1 MGLRRASGSILV
13 LVAVAAV
20 LAAAVPAGAAAGKP
34 SALDSAKAALR
45 AKQFDQA
52 VKLLAEAARGAK
64 GDEAMYL
71 KALALHYAGRHKEA
85 VTAADAMIAKHPT
98 SPWMR
103 KGRFLKA
110 KAMIELR
117 DFNGA
122 EAIYEGEANRLLS
135 EARKQE
141 VAGVIIKFADALAA
155 KPDPNDVGAPPPNYS
170 KAYNLYAKALAMEIG
185 RTLRDEVMFKRA
197 RTIQSAGNHGQA
209 VKDYRAYLAEFDPDW
224 AGAVGSAAR
233 LANQK
238 RENPKPAGKHPL
250 QVRYRLAEVQLR
262 AGDHRSARVNTEDL
276 LTLIGRQTAG
286 KKVGP
291 KITQLIADTRWL
303 HLRTY
308 RLPNP
313 AGGELDQAVKQAA
326 EFAQS
331 YRTHPG
337 ARAMVA
343 AWWIAEA
350 YKAHR
355 RADQAIKAYEDFI
368 AAEAYTIPPGEAAT
382 TKMEEFG
389 KSPAALQDEWRKL
402 ALFQIGQIRFGQKK
416 YTEASRAWQQYVKQY
431 PNGPQ
436 WAACQ
441 QGMVDAEFQVAVDA
455 IADKQYDQGR
465 KLAEG
470 FLTRHPLDGR
480 ARQILFTLGQI
491 DYAAAV
497 KLEDDKAKAEPIAAA
512 YRRAIDRWERLVS
525 KYPGAAE
532 SSLALYRIGMIY
544 EEKLDALDKAL
555 EAYRRLTW
563 GSCAAK
569 ARARVAVMT
578 QKHLEVRTERK
589 FRTGEAAKVS
599 VSVRNIEKLT
609 FKQYFV
615 DLEAYFRKTHAVG
628 RVDGL
633 DIELIAPDKTWEVTI
648 DKYAKYKPITQ
659 EIEIPFAK
667 GKAGVCIINVGEEDL
682 EATTLVIRS
691 DLELIVKSSRR
702 EALVFVQ
709 DMAANVPAKGVKL
722 LLSDGKKVFGTG
734 VTGDDG
740 VFRGEFDEL
749 KTVGT
754 VRAFALR
761 DGSVA
766 SNLLSLSGLRSSE
779 GLSAKGYLYTDR
791 PAYQPGQ
798 TVKFRGILRDV
809 VAGSYAV
816 PAEKEYLVSVT
827 GAGGRLLWQQEQTLS
842 EFGTFHTQMTLD
854 AATPLGRYTI
864 TARRKDKPTVTYSAT
879 FEVQRFKLEKM
890 RLSMK
895 TDRKVY
901 FRGESVECTIQAEYY
916 WGQPVA
922 EKPVRYVLPDGR
934 QYVKPTDA
942 EGKLVITYDTSGLQ
956 PGRMMV
962 FRASIEG
969 ENVKVVHQALLGKN
983 GFAIQVTPSR
993 PLALAGEPF
1002 DVEIKTTTPDGK
1014 PVGTELTLFVLRRK
1028 TLIPEPVLAGV
1039 PWINVPRQP
1048 AEEVTVEEH
1057 KVVTD
1062 KKTGVKTV
1070 SLTLTEGGQHILR
1083 ATGEDRFEHV
1093 VTRQSTVQVS
1103 DEDDAT
1109 KLRFFAAGDT
1119 LQVGGKAKI
1128 RLHSR
1133 VEAKLALLTVE
1144 AETILSYRVMKIAT
1158 GYNPVPLTV
1167 GHEHFPNFRLA
1178 VAAIDGR
1185 SLRVAAKPFTVERQ
1199 LNVTVKPLK
1208 DAYRPGEPG
1217 KVELTVT
1224 DQLGKPVR
1232 GELSL
1237 ALINEALFAVYADT
1251 TPNILDFFQTDARRH
1266 AEFRAASTCAFSY
1279 SATTRKVVKAI
1290 GAERERLARDAKDR
1304 ARRRPQAA
1312 ATPPGVPR
1320 PVREAG
1326 AISSADRTRGG
1337 VQWSS
1342 RGISGRKIAAG
1353 GSGLFADGDKI
1364 VMEDAADVSS
1374 SLFVG
1379 YAGTAAPARPR
1390 RELPE
1395 AGRWLGSVVTDK
1407 AGKAVVELPMPETTS
1422 QWRLTARGCTVKT
1435 LVGQATAKTLT
1446 RKDFFVAVKAPASL
1460 QEGDTVRVLARVHNL
1475 TDYAG
1480 KVELV
1485 LTVFGGA
1492 ALDGKLAERRVSVKV
1507 DKQGVAEALFDSVTI
1522 PAAAAVKVQVA
1533 ARAGKLRDAVVS
1545 TVPVRPWG
1553 MEFADNAGGVAR
1565 NDTSVTVELP
1575 GKRKYDSKWM
1585 TVSVGADLKRAVIDM
1600 ALGRPG
1606 GPGIPSARAWGGCPG
1621 SDLLAT
1627 TAALA
1632 YAKSTQAP
1640 APDVRRLT
1648 EQARSLTSALVVS
1661 QRKDGGWSWTR
1672 GSKSGADW
1680 AVSSVSFWA
1689 LCEAKQQGIVVHA
1702 DTLTKAQAYLTST
1715 FTRLAASDND
1725 AKAVVLHALSVNG
1738 AGDFAHANRLHRE
1751 RNGLSAPA
1759 LAYTA
1764 LAMANLK
1771 RNEFAAEL
1779 LTVLAAKGKTIT
1791 RGKRGM
1797 LFWDGGSNH
1806 PWLKDEVETT
1816 AVAAL
1821 AMIRV
1826 QPTSPKLKQAIA
1838 FLMDRRG
1845 AGCIRPAKAR
1855 GPVVAAIAGY
1865 YGIGQFAASD
1875 YKLTV
1880 LVNGKVVRT
1889 LTSKGAAGT
1898 VEFAVPAG
1906 RIVEGANLV
1915 EFRMAGRGEYAYA
1928 VTLRGF
1934 SPDLTDPKSW
1944 SHPYVRKRYY
1954 RHETLTYRGKPIP
1967 AGSTSPVKDIEI
1979 GQRVGVYVDVY
1990 SNYSYNGYLVM
2001 AEPLPAGMMLVEGT
2015 LSGGFVHHEVHDGK
2029 IVMYFPPGK
2038 SISDIRYELIGYAT
2052 GTYRVL
2058 PTVLRDTLHPGKMRV
2073 GPAGELKVLKPGE
2086 NSDDPYKMNDS
2097 ERYALGKLTFDD
2109 GLYKQ
2114 ALTKLSYLFTHNRT
2128 YNEREVARMLL
2139 WIYTAEGFYDAKQ
2152 IVKAFEV
2159 LRERYPTLEIPYD
2172 KILAVGRAY
2181 HDIGEYERAYVV
2193 YRATINASFINDVN
2207 VSAVLEDEGQFLGSI
2222 DYQEDLWRQYPDTA
2236 EVTAGYFAISQAL
2249 YQKAP
2254 KAHELAKE
2262 ARRMA
2267 ARRGESETPDEAK
2280 AEPTKAELLTE
2291 TIRLVKEFLAMYP
2304 NDPLAD
2310 DAAFSMANAYLDL
2323 KAFDTVVEVCKRYR
2337 PRYPESDF
2345 ASGFQYMTALGHFWQ
2360 RQHAEALTA
2369 AKIVADGKSKDRDF
2383 ARYIVG
2389 QIYHAEG
2396 KPGEAIEWYRKV
2408 ADQYG
2413 DAKQA
2418 IDYFEAKQLSLEEV
2432 SIFRPGEEVE
2442 LTLKYRNVKE
2452 AFYQIY
2458 RVDLMKLY
2466 LREKNLANITKVN
2479 LAGIKPLVEKTIPL
2493 GDGKDYVEKE
2503 KVTKVA
2509 LTEEGAYL
2517 LICRGDDLF
2526 ASALVLVTPLK
2537 IEVQEDATSGRVRAN
2552 VIDAAKGGYVPE
2564 VHVKAIGSADKEF
2577 RSGETDLRGIYVA
2590 DNIRGKATVIAR
2602 AGETRYAFYRGE
2614 TWLGAP
2620 PQRPAAKPRASQ
2632 SGKQLDYM
2640 WNVRQQNDEVQRV
2653 NLKSYEQ
2660 LRRSTNKGVQV
2671 FQAH

>member
-1 MGLRRASGSILV
+1 LV
-13 LVAVAAV
+13 LAVASVLAGVVAV
-20 LAAAVPAGAAAGKP
+20 GAAAAKP
-34 SALDSAKAALR
+34 SALDSAKAAMR
-45 AKQFDQA
+45 AKRFDEA
-52 VKLLAEAARGAK
+52 VKLLAEAGREAK
-64 GDEAMYL
+64 ADEAMYL
-71 KALALHYAGRHKEA
+71 KALSLHYAGKHAAAIK
-85 VTAADAMIAKHPT
+85 AADALIARRPA
-98 SPWMR
+98 SPW
-103 KGRFLKA
+103 KPKARFLKA

-117 DFNGA
+117 DFKGA
-122 EAIYEGEANRLLS
+122 EAIYEAEANRLLS

-141 VAGVIIKFADALAA
+141 VAGVIIKFADALAT
-155 KPDPNDVGAPPPNYS
+155 KPDPDDVGAPPPNYT
-170 KAYNLYAKALAMEIG
+170 KAYNLYAKALAMEIA
-185 RTLRDEVMFKRA
+185 RALRDEVMFKRA
-197 RTIQSAGNHGQA
+197 RTIQLAGKHAQA
-209 VKDYRAYLAEFDPDW
+209 VTDYRAYLAEFDPDW
-224 AGAVGSAAR
+224 TGPVGSAAR

-238 RENPKPAGKHPL
+238 RENPPPAGKHPL
-250 QVRYRLAEVQLR
+250 QVRYRLAESQLG

-276 LTLIGRQTAG
+276 LTLIDRQNAAKKAGPETAR
-286 KKVGP
+286 
-291 KITQLIADTRWL
+291 LIADARWL
-303 HLRTY
+303 GVRTY

-313 AGGELDQAVKQAA
+313 AGGELDQAVRQAA
-326 EFAQS
+326 EFARS

-337 ARAMVA
+337 GRAMVA

-350 YKAHR
+350 YRAHR
-355 RADQAIKAYEDFI
+355 RADQAIAAYEDFI
-368 AAEAYTIPPGEAAT
+368 AGKAYTIPTGEAAT
-382 TKMEEFG
+382 TKMEGFK
-389 KSPAALQDEWRKL
+389 KSPAALHDDWRKL
-402 ALFQIGQIRFGQKK
+402 AVFQIGQIRFGQKK
-416 YTEASRAWQQYVKQY
+416 YAEASAAWQRYVKRY

-441 QGMVDAEFQVAVDA
+441 QGMINAEFQVAVDA
-455 IADKQYDQGR
+455 IADKEYEKGR
-465 KLAEG
+465 KLFDG
-470 FLTRHPLDGR
+470 FLSRHPLDAR

-497 KLEDDKAKAEPIAAA
+497 KLEADKAKAKANAKAIAAA
-512 YRRAIDRWERLVS
+512 YRRAVDRWERLVS
-525 KYPGAAE
+525 KYPGTAE
-532 SSLALYRIGMIY
+532 SSLALYRVGVIH
-544 EEKLDALDKAL
+544 EEKLDGLAKALD
-555 EAYRRLTW
+555 AYRRLTW
-563 GSCAAK
+563 GSYAAK

-578 QKHLEVRTERK
+578 RKHLEVRTERK
-589 FRTGEAAKVS
+589 FRTREAAKVTL
-599 VSVRNIEKLT
+599 SVRNIEKLT

-615 DLEAYFRKTHAVG
+615 DLEAYFRKTHAIG

-633 DIELIAPDKTWEVTI
+633 DIDLIAPDKTWEVTI
-648 DKYAKYKPITQ
+648 DGYAKYKPITQ

-667 GKAGVCIINVGEEDL
+667 GAAGVCIVNVGEEDL
-682 EATTLVIRS
+682 EATALVIRS
-691 DLELIVKSSRR
+691 NLEIIAKSSRR

-709 DMAANVPAKGVKL
+709 DVVANAPAKGVKL
-722 LLSDGKKVFGTG
+722 LLSDGQKVFGTG

-740 VFRGEFDEL
+740 VFRGAFEEL
-749 KTVGT
+749 KGVGT
-754 VRAFALR
+754 LRAFALR

-766 SNLLSLSGLRSSE
+766 SNLLSLSGLKVGQ

-809 VAGSYAV
+809 VDGSYAV
-816 PAEKEYLVSVT
+816 PVEKDYLVSVT
-827 GAGGRLLWQQEQTLS
+827 GAGGRLLWQQVRTLS
-842 EFGTFHTQMTLD
+842 SFGTFHTQMTLD

-864 TARRKDKPTVTYSAT
+864 TARRKDKPTVTYSAG
-879 FEVQRFKLEKM
+879 FEVLRFKLEKM
-890 RLSMK
+890 RVSMK
-895 TDRKVY
+895 TDRAVY
-901 FRGESVECTIQAEYY
+901 FRGETVECTIKAEYY

-922 EKPVRYVLPDGR
+922 EKRVRYVLPDGR
-934 QYVKPTDA
+934 QAVKATDA
-942 EGKLVITYDTSGLQ
+942 EGKLVIRYDTSPLS

-969 ENVKVVHQALLGKN
+969 ENVRAVHQALLGKN
-983 GFAIQVTPSR
+983 GFTIGIRPSR
-993 PLALAGEPF
+993 PLAMAGEPF

-1014 PVGTELTLFVLRRK
+1014 PVGREVTLFVLRRK
-1028 TLIPEPVLAGV
+1028 TPTPEPVLAGV
-1039 PWINVPRQP
+1039 PWINAPAVA

-1062 KKTGVKTV
+1062 EKTGVKTV
-1070 SLTLTEGGQHILR
+1070 SLTLTGGGQYILR
-1083 ATGEDRFEHV
+1083 ATAEDRFKHV
-1093 VTRQSTVQVS
+1093 VTRQGSIRVS
-1103 DEDDAT
+1103 DDDDAT

-1119 LQVGGKAKI
+1119 LQVGREAKI

-1133 VEAKLALLTVE
+1133 VEAKLALLTYE
-1144 AETILSYRVMKIAT
+1144 AETILTYKVIKIAK
-1158 GYNPVPLTV
+1158 GYNPVRFAV
-1167 GHEHFPNFRLA
+1167 SHEHFPNFRLA

-1185 SLRVAAKPFTVERQ
+1185 VLRVAAKPFTVERQ

-1251 TPNILDFFQTDARRH
+1251 TPKILDFFQTDARRH
-1266 AEFRAASTCAFSY
+1266 AEFRVASTCAFRY
-1279 SATTRKVVKAI
+1279 AATTRKVVKAI
-1290 GAERERLARDAKDR
+1290 QAEGERLDR
-1304 ARRRPQAA
+1304 AARELSRRRPQAA
-1312 ATPPGVPR
+1312 ATPAA
-1320 PVREAG
+1320 PVRVVE
-1326 AISSADRTRGG
+1326 SGG
-1337 VQWSS
+1337 GTARSTVT
-1342 RGISGRKIAAG
+1342 GPG
-1353 GSGLFADGDKI
+1353 GLSGLRLGGKRAKDKSGGLFSVDSDRI
-1364 VMEDAADVSS
+1364 VMEDATISADSFS
-1374 SLFVG
+1374 ASLT
-1379 YAGTAAPARPR
+1379 AGWGGRGEPARPR

-1395 AGRWLGSVVTDK
+1395 EGRWLGSVITDE

-1422 QWRLTARGCTVKT
+1422 QWRLTARGCTVET
-1435 LVGQATAKTLT
+1435 LVGQATAKTIT
-1446 RKDFFVAVKAPASL
+1446 RKDFFVSVKAPASL

-1480 KVELV
+1480 KAELV

-1492 ALDGKLAERRVSVKV
+1492 KLDGKLAERKVGVKV
-1507 DKQGVAEALFDSVTI
+1507 DAQGVVEALFDSVTI
-1522 PAAAAVKVQVA
+1522 PAAAAVKVQVT

-1553 MEFADNAGGVAR
+1553 LEFADNAGGVAR
-1565 NDTSVTVELP
+1565 NDTSVKVELP
-1575 GKRKYDSKWM
+1575 AKRKYDSKWM
-1585 TVSVGADLKRAVIDM
+1585 TVSVGADLKRAVIEM

-1606 GPGIPSARAWGGCPG
+1606 RPGIPSVRAWGGCPG

-1627 TAALA
+1627 AAALR
-1632 YAKSTQAP
+1632 YAKSVRAP
-1640 APDVRRLT
+1640 ALDVQGLT

-1672 GSKSGADW
+1672 GGKDGADW

-1702 DTLTKAQAYLTST
+1702 DTLTKAQAYLKNT
-1715 FTRLAASDND
+1715 FTRLGASDND
-1725 AKAVVLHALSVNG
+1725 AKAVVLHALSVND
-1738 AGDFAHANRLHRE
+1738 AADFAHANRLHRE

-1771 RNEFAAEL
+1771 RNEFAGEL

-1791 RGKRGM
+1791 RGKRK
-1797 LFWDGGSNH
+1797 LLLWDGGSAH

-1826 QPTSPKLKQAIA
+1826 QPTSPKLKEAIA

-1845 AGCIRPAKAR
+1845 AGCFVPAKAR
-1855 GPVVAAIAGY
+1855 GPAVAAIAAY
-1865 YGIGQFAASD
+1865 YGIGKFAASD

-1889 LTSKGAAGT
+1889 LASKGAAGT

-1906 RIVEGANLV
+1906 RIAEGANLV

-1934 SPDLTDPKSW
+1934 SPDLTDLKSW
-1944 SHPYVRKRYY
+1944 PYPYVRKRYY
-1954 RHETLTYRGKPIP
+1954 RHEKLTYRGKPIP

-1979 GQRVGVYVDVY
+1979 GQRVGVFIDVY
-1990 SNYSYNGYLVM
+1990 SNYTYKGYLVM
-2001 AEPLPAGMMLVEGT
+2001 EEPLPAGMMLVEGT
-2015 LSGGFVHHEVHDGK
+2015 LSGRFVHHEVRDGK

-2038 SISDIRYELIGYAT
+2038 SISDVHYELIGYAT

-2058 PTVLRDTLHPGKMRV
+2058 PTVLRDVLHPGKMRV
-2073 GPAGELKVLKPGE
+2073 GPAGALKVLKPGE
-2086 NSDDPYKMNDS
+2086 TSDDPYKMNDS

-2114 ALTKLSYLFTHNRT
+2114 ALTKLSYLFTHNHT

-2152 IVKAFEV
+2152 IVKVFEV

-2267 ARRGESETPDEAK
+2267 AKRGETPDEAK

-2291 TIRLVKEFLAMYP
+2291 VIRLLSEFLALYP

-2323 KAFDTVVEVCKRYR
+2323 KAFDTVVEVCQRYG
-2337 PRYPESDF
+2337 PRYPKSDF
-2345 ASGFQYMTALGHFWQ
+2345 ASGFQYMKALGHFWQ
-2360 RQHAEALTA
+2360 RQHPQALSA
-2369 AKIVADGKSKDRDF
+2369 AKVVAEGKSKDRDF

-2389 QIYHAEG
+2389 QIFHAEG
-2396 KPGEAIEWYRKV
+2396 SPGEAIEWYRKV
-2408 ADQYG
+2408 AGQYA

-2418 IDYFEAKQLSLEEV
+2418 IDYFEAKRLSLEEV
-2432 SIFRPGEEVE
+2432 NIFRPGKEVE
-2442 LTLKYRNVKE
+2442 VTLKYRNVKD
-2452 AFYQIY
+2452 AFYQVY

-2493 GDGKDYVEKE
+2493 GDGKDYVDKE
-2503 KVTKVA
+2503 KATKLA
-2509 LTEEGAYL
+2509 LSKEGAYL

-2537 IEVQEDATSGRVRAN
+2537 IEMQEDVTSGRVRAN
-2552 VIDAAKGGYVPE
+2552 VIDAVTGAYVPE
-2564 VHVKAIGSADKEF
+2564 VHVKAIGSADKAF
-2577 RSGETDLRGIYVA
+2577 RSGETDLRGVYVA
-2590 DNIRGKATVIAR
+2590 DNLRGKSTVIAR
-2602 AGETRYAFYRGE
+2602 AGEARYAFYRGE

-2620 PQRPAAKPRASQ
+2620 AQRSGTKAPAARPSDAP
-2632 SGKQLDYM
+2632 DYQT
-2640 WNVRQQNDEVQRV
+2640 NLRRRNYKVQRD
-2653 NLKSYEQ
+2653 NLESHEQ
-2660 LRRSTNKGVQV
+2660 LRRGTNKGVQV
-2671 FQAH
+2671 QWAH